1 MFFQVLLTP
10 QSKVSSS
17 SVYVV
22 ACVKIAIL
30 CKICPLYVQMISY
43 LFNHFLMDTW
53 FVCEMPPLVPFLSV
67 YEMDSYAI
75 LRAPAFAAI
84 LI

>member
-1 MFFQVLLTP
+1 
-10 QSKVSSS
+10 
-17 SVYVV
+17 
-22 ACVKIAIL
+22 
-30 CKICPLYVQMISY
+30 
-43 LFNHFLMDTW
+43 MDTW